1 MKLDKFLKQLDLAY
15 NTPNEY
21 GRGGWG
27 IWNGEEW
34 LWDCVCMIK
43 GILWGWNNDTSKPK
57 GGGAVK
63 ASNGVPDYSTE
74 QMINVCTDVSNNFI
88 NMKIGQMVWMQGH
101 VGICTKPIDETGYGE
116 ITEATIA
123 FGWSGIIKTKIDKY
137 GNRTFEGSKDK
148 SAPWKKFGYL
158 PYIEYT
164 EEPQSEPIPTP
175 TSDIQVGDWVE
186 PIELINYTGT
196 PLTQYD
202 DKYLVAEI
210 NGDRAVCC
218 AERNGEYQVW
228 AAMNVNNL
236 KKVD

>member
-1 MKLDKFLKQLDLAY
+1 MKLETFLTNLNIAY
-15 NTPNEY
+15 EEPNIY
-21 GRGGWG
+21 QRGGWG
-27 IWNGEEW
+27 LWNGEKFEF
-34 LWDCVCMIK
+34 DCVCLIK
-43 GILWGWNNDTSKPK
+43 SILWGFTGKK
-57 GGGAVK
+57 EGHGGAK
-63 ASNGVPDYSTE
+63 YASNDVPDIGTE
-74 QMINVCTDVSNNFI
+74 QMINVCKDVSNDFV
-88 NMKIGQMVWMQGH
+88 NMKIGQMVWMPGH
-101 VGICTKPIDETGYGE
+101 VGMCTKPIDETGYGE

-123 FGWSGIIKTKIDKY
+123 FGWSGIIKTRIDKY

-158 PYIEYT
+158 PYIDYT
-164 EEPQSEPIPTP
+164 EESQPEPIPTP

-202 DKYLVAEI
+202 DKYLVTEI